1 MANKDNPYFN
11 RKSTKG
17 RNLLI
22 LNEQGMETIEKLASI
37 QCIDEEIASVLGV
50 CVDTLL
56 NRNNKEKFEEAKQ
69 KGQNIGRVSLR
80 RKQFKAAEA
89 GNVTMLIWL
98 GKQYLGQKEQQETT
112 LQDSNM
118 TINIVGASK
127 APKDMVE
134 ED

>member
-1 MANKDNPYFN
+1 MADKNNPYFS

-22 LNEQGMETIEKLASI
+22 LNERGMETIEKLASI

-56 NRNNKEKFEEAKQ
+56 NKNNKDKFIEAKQ
-69 KGQNIGRVSLR
+69 KGKNIGRVSLR

-89 GNVTMLIWL
+89 GNVSMLIWL
-98 GKQYLGQKEQQETT
+98 GKQYLEQKEQQETAIK
-112 LQDSNM
+112 DSNM
-118 TINIVGASK
+118 TIEIKGASV
-127 APKDMVE
+127 APME
-134 ED
+134 MFED